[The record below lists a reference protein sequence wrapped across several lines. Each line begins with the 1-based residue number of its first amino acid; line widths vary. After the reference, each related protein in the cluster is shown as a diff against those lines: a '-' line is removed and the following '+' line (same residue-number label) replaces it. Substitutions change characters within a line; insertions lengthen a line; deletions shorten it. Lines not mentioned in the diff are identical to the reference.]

1 MSTVEKLINSIK
13 LKANPV
19 LLDLVLQN
27 IQETLLAKID
37 WLDYAFGRAYKNVK
51 YENDG
56 RKYIYPAVYVNDG
69 EYIDMTP
76 NDNLGNFTWFD
87 IYDPQI
93 VELGTRGAPVFSYS
107 GALVLWCNQES
118 IFGNSDFVYL
128 EELKQQIL
136 EVLQSPGI
144 LSYGKV
150 LPLRVYDRF
159 ENIYKGYTIEK
170 VYNTFLY
177 SGEDIQYVDK
187 MFFMHPYAGLRFE
200 LNLKIQKI
208 NVC

>member
-1 MSTVEKLINSIK
+1 MSTVEKLVDSIK

-107 GALVLWCNQES
+107 
-118 IFGNSDFVYL
+118 
-128 EELKQQIL
+128 
-136 EVLQSPGI
+136 
-144 LSYGKV
+144 
-150 LPLRVYDRF
+150 
-159 ENIYKGYTIEK
+159 
-170 VYNTFLY
+170 
-177 SGEDIQYVDK
+177 
-187 MFFMHPYAGLRFE
+187 
-200 LNLKIQKI
+200 
-208 NVC
+208 

>member
-1 MSTVEKLINSIK
+1 MTKVETLVDSIQQK
-13 LKANPV
+13 SNPV
-19 LLDLVLQN
+19 LLDLILQN
-27 IQETLLAKID
+27 IQDALKNKLA

-56 RKYIYPAVYVNDG
+56 RKYVYPAIYIKNS

-87 IYDPQI
+87 IYDPQT
-93 VELGTRGAPVFSYS
+93 VELGTRGAPVFSYN
-107 GALVLWCNQES
+107 GALVLWCNQAK
-118 IFGNSDFVYL
+118 IFGDSDFIYL
-128 EELKQQIL
+128 EELKQQVL

-144 LSYGKV
+144 LDYGKV
-150 LPLRVYDRF
+150 QPLQVYDRF

-170 VYNTFLY
+170 AYNAFLY
-177 SGEDIQYVDK
+177 SGEDIQYIDK

-200 LNLKIQKI
+200 LNLRIQKI
-208 NVC
+208 KVC

>member
-1 MSTVEKLINSIK
+1 MSNVDYIVRRIQDRP
-13 LKANPV
+13 NPV

-27 IQETLLAKID
+27 IQDKLKEKLP
-37 WLDYAFGRAYKNVK
+37 WLDYAFGRAFKNVK

-56 RKYIYPAVYVNDG
+56 RKYVYPAIYVEDS

-87 IYDPQI
+87 IYDPQAI
-93 VELGTRGAPVFSYS
+93 ELGTRGAPVFSYD
-107 GALVLWCNQES
+107 GALVLWCNQEK
-118 IFGNSDFVYL
+118 IFGDSQFTYL
-128 EELKQQIL
+128 EELKQQVL
-136 EVLQSPGI
+136 EVLQAPGL

-150 LPLRVYDRF
+150 LPLRIYDRF

-170 VYNTFLY
+170 VYNAFLY

-200 LNLKIQKI
+200 LNLRVQKI